1 MSLFGWPLTILVR
14 TSVKY
19 PSGSTSFSLQVSIS
33 EAMVAQCSA
42 PPSDPANRAFFR
54 LSAMGRME
62 RSTVLL
68 SSSMRPSSIKRV
80 RPSQRD
86 RA

>member
-1 MSLFGWPLTILVR
+1 MLGAVVR
-14 TSVKY
+14 TF
-19 PSGSTSFSLQVSIS
+19 G
-33 EAMVAQCSA
+33 
-42 PPSDPANRAFFR
+42 

-62 RSTVLL
+62 RPTVLL
-68 SSSMRPSSIKRV
+68 SSSMRPSSMKRV

>member
-33 EAMVAQCSA
+33 EAMVA
-42 PPSDPANRAFFR
+42 
-54 LSAMGRME
+54 
-62 RSTVLL
+62 
-68 SSSMRPSSIKRV
+68 
-80 RPSQRD
+80 
-86 RA
+86 